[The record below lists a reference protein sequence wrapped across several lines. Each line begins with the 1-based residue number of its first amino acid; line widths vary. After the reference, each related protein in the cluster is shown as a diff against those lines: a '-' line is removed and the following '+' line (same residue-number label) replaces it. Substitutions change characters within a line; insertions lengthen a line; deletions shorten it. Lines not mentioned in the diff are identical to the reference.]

1 MTRKTKKTTKPAFLF
16 RSAFLI
22 VLVGFVVSDEY
33 LFMLETVEI
42 FDIKSLF
49 AYNSSLLLE
58 VSFIFLNIFAIIWGV
73 V

>member
-22 VLVGFVVSDEY
+22 VLVGFVVSDKY

-58 VSFIFLNIFAIIWGV
+58 VSFIFLNIFAIIWDV